1 MTGHLHGPDSPE
13 MSSKLIYLD
22 EILGYLINKL
32 KINYLFEKLNVIVT
46 SDHGMQTVDV
56 NTKSI
61 YLDTVVDTNLFD
73 AYGSIVVSSLFL
85 KNSK

>member
-73 AYGSIVVSSLFL
+73 AYGSSVVSSLFL